1 MPLSSWDASF
11 LVHLRGPIELTQKFL
26 PTMKKRNSGTIVFTP
41 SSGAVPYMG
50 AYEVFKTAQVELAN
64 TLAGELENTE
74 IKVFCIGPGLVKTN
88 TAMTAIEK
96 IAPLMG
102 IGVDEFYTMNAENT
116 LSAEEAGTG
125 FAVSLLF
132 ADKYNGTEIGAIQA
146 LIDAGIIDSSIASE
160 QCDQSYSP
168 HNEQLLIQIGK
179 TFNEQY
185 DGWKKRNI
193 FERQWMLRDF
203 KKQVG
208 HSADEVYNLLTVYIS
223 GFKNKKND
231 DMQRINKLLAALRV
245 YYVHQLELMQGF
257 IKDQKKKDEYGISIK
272 GWIADIDG
280 VLK

>member
-1 MPLSSWDASF
+1 M
-11 LVHLRGPIELTQKFL
+11 TQKFL
-26 PTMKKRNSGTIVFTP
+26 PIMKKQNWGAIVFTP
-41 SSGAVPYMG
+41 SSGAVPFMG

-88 TAMTAIEK
+88 TATTAIEK

-102 IGVDEFYTMNAENT
+102 IRVDEFYSLNADNT
-116 LSAEEAGTG
+116 VSVEEAGTG

-132 ADKYNGTEIGAIQA
+132 RDKYNGTEIGAVQA
-146 LIDAGIIDSSIASE
+146 LMDAGIIDLSNIPEKS
-160 QCDQSYSP
+160 DQSYSP
-168 HNEQLLIQIGK
+168 QNEQLLIQIEK

-208 HSADEVYNLLTVYIS
+208 RSADEVLNLLTTYVS
-223 GFKNKKND
+223 ACKNKKYD
-231 DMQRINKLLAALRV
+231 DMQGMYKLLVALRT
-245 YYVHQLELMQGF
+245 YYVHQFELMQGY
-257 IKDQKKKDEYGISIK
+257 IKDQKTKDEYAVSIK
-272 GWIADIDG
+272 GWIENIDN
-280 VLK
+280 LLN